1 MSFIT
6 PLFLAAGLTA
16 LIPVLLHLVR
26 RLKAR
31 EVPFSTHMFLEA
43 TPIQRIRRR
52 RLQDI
57 LLMLLRAGILALL
70 ALLFARPFI
79 PPEDLPFLQEAG
91 QESVVILLDGSH
103 SMQYDTRFEEAVEQA
118 RLNLETGNEWALVR
132 FSDAAEQLTP
142 LGNDLSVHEAA
153 LNAQSPDYRTTDLY
167 PAMQLGTEILQGARF
182 EQRRIVLISDFQ
194 QSAFSPILENLQLPD
209 DITVEPVK
217 VGDDS
222 SGNQFFED
230 VELTQERRG
239 TLVSVQFDARIPTA
253 AAVTLRID
261 AEEMDETTER
271 TPAFQQLIERPG
283 LYQGD
288 LHVTDPVPGPDDHYY
303 FTYTV
308 RPRSGIFAVDGSP
321 DMRNAFFL
329 ESAFDLQEAS
339 RYRFDAGPRPV
350 RLNTVDLLIIT
361 TANAVPARDWTT
373 IENFARNGG
382 TVLLA
387 FEEGGLSQTPLLGAG
402 TIAGAV
408 RARDFQGTDA
418 IIAEIDDQHP
428 IFAPLAQHSTGSVLR
443 PQFRRYVQVTPDSSA
458 HVLATFDTGD
468 PLLIERRFGRGR
480 VLVFTS
486 SLGTAWND
494 LALSEVYLPLLYEI
508 ARYASPESGAGQAL
522 HVGDAVG
529 FRGLSADEVTI
540 ANPNGDVFSVILDS
554 TGLGIFQD
562 TDLPGHYDARL
573 DGDQQ
578 SFSINISPLESNLS
592 ARDVEEVY
600 AALAARSTQPVL
612 APQPLEQAEQEQKLW
627 KIVLLIMIGVFALE
641 TIFASRR

>member
-1 MSFIT
+1 
-6 PLFLAAGLTA
+6 
-16 LIPVLLHLVR
+16 
-26 RLKAR
+26 
-31 EVPFSTHMFLEA
+31 
-43 TPIQRIRRR
+43 
-52 RLQDI
+52 
-57 LLMLLRAGILALL
+57 MLLRAGILMLL

-79 PPEDLPFLQEAG
+79 PPEDLPFLPEAG
-91 QESVVILLDGSH
+91 QESVVILLDGSY
-103 SMQYDTRFEEAVEQA
+103 SMQYNTRFEEGIEQA
-118 RLNLETGNEWALVR
+118 RIHLETGNEWALVR

-142 LGNDLSVHEAA
+142 LDNDLSVHEAA
-153 LNAQSPDYRTTDLY
+153 LAAQSPDYRTTDLY
-167 PAMQLGTEILQGARF
+167 PAMQLGAEILQDARF

-194 QSAFSPILENLQLPD
+194 QSAFRPILENLQLPD

-217 VGDDS
+217 VGDS
-222 SGNQFFED
+222 SSENQFFED

-253 AAVTLRID
+253 AAVTLRMNT
-261 AEEMDETTER
+261 AEVDEATGR

-283 LYQGD
+283 LYQGNLQVND
-288 LHVTDPVPGPDDHYY
+288 HMPGADDYYY

-321 DMRNAFFL
+321 GMRNAFFL
-329 ESAFDLQEAS
+329 ESAFDLQDAS

-350 RLNTVDLLIIT
+350 RLNAVDLLIVT
-361 TANAVPARDWTT
+361 TANTTSAPDWTT
-373 IENFARNGG
+373 IENFARRGG

-387 FEEGGLSQTPLLGAG
+387 FEEGGLSQTSLLGAG
-402 TIAGAV
+402 MIATAV
-408 RARDFQGTDA
+408 RARDHQGTDA

-428 IFAPLAQHSTGSVLR
+428 IFAPLAQHSAGSVLR
-443 PQFRRYVQVTPDSSA
+443 PQFRRYVQVVPDSSA
-458 HVLATFDTGD
+458 HVLATFDTGA
-468 PLLIERRFGRGR
+468 PLLIERSLGRGR

-508 ARYASPESGAGQAL
+508 AQYAGPGSDTDRAF
-522 HVGDAVG
+522 HVGNAVR
-529 FRGLSADEVTI
+529 FRGLPADEVTI

-554 TGLGIFQD
+554 TGAGIFQN

-573 DGDQQ
+573 GGDQQ
-578 SFSINISPLESNLS
+578 SFSVNINSLESDLS

-612 APQPLEQAEQEQKLW
+612 APQPLEAAEQEQKLW

-641 TIFASRR
+641 TILASRR